1 MTTHPC
7 ITTHAQIVAAVTRI
21 RDEWQEAADG
31 IDLIEL
37 KGSVGLL
44 LGDLVSIL
52 GLNPDEQV
60 QALGEELFTE
70 LESMLLVSP
79 VGNGRNC

>member
-7 ITTHAQIVAAVTRI
+7 ITTHAQIVAAVAKI
-21 RDEWQEAADG
+21 RDEWQWAADG

-44 LGDLVSIL
+44 LDDLVSAL
-52 GLNPDEQV
+52 DLSPEEQV
-60 QALGEELFTE
+60 EALGEELATE
-70 LESMLLVSP
+70 LQGALP
-79 VGNGRNC
+79 VRTSGNGNR